1 MPSFK
6 AFVGGKLG
14 SGSQWMSWIH
24 LDDLVGIIHHALT
37 TAMQGPVNGT
47 APKPATNLEFTQALA
62 SAMGRPAIFPV
73 PAFVV
78 KALFGEMS
86 SVLLGSQRVL
96 PSAAEAADYHYQY
109 PELRAALKNIVG

>member
-96 PSAAEAADYHYQY
+96 PRVAEAAGYRYQY